1 MGKKE
6 ATEKMVNEKTLKIS
20 NIGSMGRRGLRV
32 YEEETMARAVETP
45 KVLFF

>member
-1 MGKKE
+1 MEKKE
-6 ATEKMVNEKTLKIS
+6 ETEKTVNDKTLKIS